1 MCGMG
6 CTIDGS
12 IVYTLS
18 NAGRSSGVGSFGGV
32 CSRSGILRTRGEEF
46 VLNSLK
52 VAYSVSNGAKTASHA
67 CFDQRCVVPTMF
79 TDWCGLNGG

>member
-1 MCGMG
+1 MGWLGHIQKGAALNEMTNRAFLMCGMV

-46 VLNSLK
+46 VLISLK
-52 VAYSVSNGAKTASHA
+52 VTYPVSNGG
-67 CFDQRCVVPTMF
+67 R
-79 TDWCGLNGG
+79 